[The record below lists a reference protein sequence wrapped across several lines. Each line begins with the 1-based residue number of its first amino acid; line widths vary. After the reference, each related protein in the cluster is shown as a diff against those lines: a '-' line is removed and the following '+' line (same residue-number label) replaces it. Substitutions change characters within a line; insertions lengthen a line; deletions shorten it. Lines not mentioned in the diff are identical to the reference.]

1 MIMIIRCLIVDDEP
15 PAVEELAYL
24 LGQIEGVEVVGTA
37 QSASKAIDAIDQ
49 LEPDLV
55 FLDIQMPGHD
65 GFEVIQALKH
75 SQTAPLFVLAT
86 AFDQYAVKAFDVDVV
101 DYILKPFT
109 EKRVRKSI
117 DRVRTWLQS
126 RRQEPLAMQVEQLV
140 KQFDKGPRE
149 IVKISVESKG
159 RIRVLD
165 PQEIMYCKAE
175 NKGITVATD
184 NRSFLLFGQTSLD
197 ELEKK
202 LTSQSFF
209 RTHRSY
215 LVNLACIKEVIPWF
229 NGRYIITT
237 MDEPATEVP
246 VSRRRVKEL
255 KKMLGL

>member
-1 MIMIIRCLIVDDEP
+1 MIIRCLVVDDEP
-15 PAVEELAYL
+15 PAVEELSYL
-24 LGQIEGVEVVGTA
+24 LGQIGSVEVVGTA
-37 QSASKAIDAIDQ
+37 RSASKALDAIDR
-49 LEPDLV
+49 LDPDLV

-65 GFEVIQALKH
+65 GFEVIQALKRSH
-75 SQTAPLFVLAT
+75 TAPLFVLAT
-86 AFDQYAVKAFDVDVV
+86 AYDQYAVKAFDADVV

-109 EKRVRKSI
+109 EDRVRKSI
-117 DRVRTWLQS
+117 DRVKTWLQS
-126 RRQEPLAMQVEQLV
+126 RRQEPLTTQMEQLV
-140 KQFDKGPRE
+140 KQLDQGPKE

-165 PQEIMYCKAE
+165 PGEILYCKAE
-175 NKGITVATD
+175 NKGITVATK
-184 NRSFLLFGQTSLD
+184 NRSFLLFGQASLD

-229 NGRYIITT
+229 NGRYIVTT
-237 MDEPATEVP
+237 TDDPATEVP